1 MHRTLEQVLQT
12 LVEGK
17 EQKWSAMLPYAK
29 FYMNSTPSSSTG
41 KSPHE
46 VVYGRPAI
54 NPFASILSNTDQTI
68 PAVSH
73 FAAQRWELWL
83 EVHSAA
89 IEKAK
94 ERQKR

>member
-1 MHRTLEQVLQT
+1 MHRTLEQVLRT

-17 EQKWSAMLPYAK
+17 EQKWCEMLPYAEL
-29 FYMNSTPSSSTG
+29 YMNSTPSSTG

-54 NPFASILSNTDQTI
+54 NPFASILSTTDQTI
-68 PAVSH
+68 PAVSN
-73 FAAQRWELWL
+73 FSAQHQELWL
-83 EVHSAA
+83 EVHSA

>member
-1 MHRTLEQVLQT
+1 MHRTLEQVLRT

-17 EQKWSAMLPYAK
+17 EQKWCEMLPYAEL
-29 FYMNSTPSSSTG
+29 YMNSTPSSSTG

-68 PAVSH
+68 PAVSN
-73 FAAQRWELWL
+73 FAAQHQELWL
-83 EVHSAA
+83 EVHSA